1 MRDPPSA
8 SLFPLGP
15 DSGAKDA
22 SGSPP
27 SQEPLTILLIEDNE
41 TDRLVMQ
48 EILEQCGIDF
58 RLCIAVNGSDA
69 IKYIQHTG
77 VDESAP
83 RPGLV
88 LLDLNLPGISGLEVL
103 KQIRKTTRYDGVPV
117 VIVTSS
123 DSEHDKG
130 VTAQLSVNA
139 YFRKPTSLPEYLE
152 LAPVIHQVL
161 EQGKS

>member
-1 MRDPPSA
+1 VRDPPSA
-8 SLFPLGP
+8 SLYPLGP
-15 DSGAKDA
+15 DNGGKDV

-27 SQEPLTILLIEDNE
+27 SQKPLTILLIEDNE

-58 RLCIAVNGSDA
+58 KLCTAVNGSEA
-69 IKYIQHTG
+69 IEYIKHIG

-83 RPGLV
+83 CPGLV
-88 LLDLNLPGISGLEVL
+88 LLDLNLPGISGIEVL
-103 KQIRKTTRYDGVPV
+103 KQIRNTTRYDGVPV

-123 DSEHDKG
+123 DSEDDRG
-130 VTAQLSVNA
+130 ATARLSVNA

-152 LAPVIHQVL
+152 LARVIHQVL